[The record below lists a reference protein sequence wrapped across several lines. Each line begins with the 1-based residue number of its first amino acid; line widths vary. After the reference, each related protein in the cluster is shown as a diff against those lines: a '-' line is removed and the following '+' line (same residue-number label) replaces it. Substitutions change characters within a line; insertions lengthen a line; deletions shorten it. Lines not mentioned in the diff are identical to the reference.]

1 MVSYLLTSDQRGNG
15 WNRPENI
22 TTVRAIRS
30 RNRPILSPCIVQSSF
45 TKPFIPMFH
54 LFCQVGLDGGVA
66 VSALNIPGECRPF
79 GFEKYWLDKQEAAD
93 HRSLLAAF
101 SPGMWLKKDT
111 KRTDPDACD
120 NYIDEASATG
130 TLFDHQSE
138 HASFQITSPSLS
150 LRVVAY
156 QMNVVFETVDV
167 SDTSQAR
174 HCELENK
181 KAPKNQKEAADTH
194 LSYTRPKKTQRR
206 RPRPY
211 NTQINNLVT

>member
-1 MVSYLLTSDQRGNG
+1 
-15 WNRPENI
+15 
-22 TTVRAIRS
+22 
-30 RNRPILSPCIVQSSF
+30 
-45 TKPFIPMFH
+45 MFH
-54 LFCQVGLDGGVA
+54 LFCQVELDGGVA

-150 LRVVAY
+150 LRVNVGKVHQLAMRDPTDNFDLPDHVAY

-174 HCELENK
+174 QCEVENK
-181 KAPKNQKEAADTH
+181 KPSKNQKEAADTH
-194 LSYTRPKKTQRR
+194 LSYTRAKKTQRR

-211 NTQINNLVT
+211 NTQINILVT